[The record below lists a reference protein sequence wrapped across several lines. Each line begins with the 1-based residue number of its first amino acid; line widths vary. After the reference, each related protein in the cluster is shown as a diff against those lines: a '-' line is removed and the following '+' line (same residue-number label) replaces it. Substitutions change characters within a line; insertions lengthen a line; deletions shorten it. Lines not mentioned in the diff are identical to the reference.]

1 MLPPLIRYLLLKQPP
16 RNFQN
21 WFHRDSNVELICIT
35 GPPAHG
41 LDKVIWNAALRRC
54 RSGPNAK
61 TVASKLPG
69 IPAPCNTDWM
79 KEDRR
84 ERVKGRPWS
93 PTGDQM
99 RALKDVNMPGWPK
112 LDRARP
118 RYMKH
123 PWGNRSFLELL
134 MHMQRLEGLTSTST
148 CKSWTVKWMDG
159 SKVRLTINSP
169 ALRNPKKPRQQAA
182 HSMTCSELWVSKE
195 CWIIRMVGCHWLALC
210 ESWALVALNAPER
223 ALKLEAVHQG
233 IG

>member
-1 MLPPLIRYLLLKQPP
+1 MRKLWLENCQGFPPPVTQTGWRKTDENELKA
-16 RNFQN
+16 
-21 WFHRDSNVELICIT
+21 D
-35 GPPAHG
+35 HG
-41 LDKVIWNAALRRC
+41 C
-54 RSGPNAK
+54 R
-61 TVASKLPG
+61 
-69 IPAPCNTDWM
+69 W
-79 KEDRR
+79 
-84 ERVKGRPWS
+84 
-93 PTGDQM
+93 TGDQM
-99 RALKDVNMPGWPK
+99 RAVKDWTEHASGIW
-112 LDRARP
+112 
-118 RYMKH
+118 
-123 PWGNRSFLELL
+123 NRSFLELL

-195 CWIIRMVGCHWLALC
+195 RWIIRMVGCHWLALC

>member
-1 MLPPLIRYLLLKQPP
+1 MPAWLAQQHNPAMSPHTNLK
-16 RNFQN
+16 
-21 WFHRDSNVELICIT
+21 
-35 GPPAHG
+35 GPPSHGTKARRRGSWLGDAQAHNG
-41 LDKVIWNAALRRC
+41 Q
-54 RSGPNAK
+54 
-61 TVASKLPG
+61 T
-69 IPAPCNTDWM
+69 
-79 KEDRR
+79 
-84 ERVKGRPWS
+84 
-93 PTGDQM
+93 
-99 RALKDVNMPGWPK
+99 
-112 LDRARP
+112 

-123 PWGNRSFLELL
+123 PWGNRSFLELS
-134 MHMQRLEGLTSTST
+134 MHMQRLEGLTSSST

-159 SKVRLTINSP
+159 SKVELTINSP